1 MVARIHSVAH
11 IISPES
17 AMIKR
22 RVEIISFK
30 QERITRR
37 PLSTL
42 CPVCQNS
49 TELLT
54 TFQAGALV
62 QVRAESIRRWLAHGR
77 AHGVKTPGG
86 HHRICRHSLF
96 HLAAPP
102 MPAAKTGVDNEP
114 SQGAAQLII
123 AENRVS

>member
-1 MVARIHSVAH
+1 
-11 IISPES
+11 
-17 AMIKR
+17 MIKR

-30 QERITRR
+30 KECITRR

-42 CPVCQNS
+42 CPVCHNS

-96 HLAAPP
+96 HLAYPP
-102 MPAAKTGVDNEP
+102 TPAAKSGFDNEP
-114 SQGAAQLII
+114 SQSAGQLII
-123 AENRVS
+123 AGNRVS